1 MSQQTQTLGT
11 FQYYWRLIRY
21 SVKYFIT
28 DISTAFVFWLSF
40 TVIGLILRAF
50 FNYLTGDE
58 GFSLSLGPVVGLQL
72 GYAVIASL
80 ALVGAILANTGFRNR
95 SIALMI
101 RNMFSRILD
110 MPGSIP
116 LPKNEDNRTMSSGE
130 VISTFRDDT
139 NEIVNAVTEVEDT
152 IGLGITAMISMAI
165 MISINPVIALGTFLP
180 LGLIVFV
187 AHKLGPLVKKYRK
200 ASREATSQVTGIIAD
215 MFNGTQ
221 ALKVGHA
228 EERIV
233 THFRGVNAQRQESM
247 IRDRL
252 LSEFVNALSNGTVDI
267 GMGLILLLAASSMYA
282 GEFTIGDFALFAAYL
297 WPTTHFMRIFGA
309 LITLYKQTTISFE
322 RMEKMMQGAPAGGIM
337 EFHPVYLR
345 GDFPEVPYTPKTAAH
360 QLDTLTVENLTYLY
374 NSTENQSA
382 GIRGVSFSLERGSF
396 TVVTG
401 KIGSGKTTLLK
412 VILGLLPSQ
421 EGRIFWN
428 GDLVEDPRSFFQPP
442 RCAYTGQAPRLF
454 SASVSENI
462 LLGLP
467 EDQVN
472 LSGSIAKAALER
484 DVLDMEGGLNTLVG
498 SKGIRLSGGQLQ
510 RTAAARML
518 VRDAE
523 LMILD
528 DLSSALD
535 VETERQLW
543 EMVFHERNSQSFPT
557 CLVVSHRRFVLQQA
571 DQIIVMKDGRIDDQ
585 GNLQELLLRSDEMND
600 LYAADQ
606 NPNHSR

>member
-1 MSQQTQTLGT
+1 MSQQTQPLGT

-21 SVKYFIT
+21 SARYFIT

-40 TVIGLILRAF
+40 TVVGLILRAF

-58 GFSLSLGPVVGLQL
+58 GYSLSLGPVVGLQL

-80 ALVGAILANTGFRNR
+80 ALCGAILANTGFRNR
-95 SIALMI
+95 SMALMI

-116 LPKNEDNRTMSSGE
+116 LPKNEDGRAMSSGE

-152 IGLGITAMISMAI
+152 IGLGITAIISMAI
-165 MISINPVIALGTFLP
+165 MIRINPVIALGTILP

-221 ALKVGHA
+221 AIKVGHA

-233 THFRGVNAQRQESM
+233 NHFREINAQRQESM

-267 GMGLILLLAASSMYA
+267 GMGMILLLAASSMYA

-309 LITLYKQTTISFE
+309 LVTLYKQTTISFQ
-322 RMEKMMQGAPAGGIM
+322 RMENMMQGAPAGGIVA
-337 EFHPVYLR
+337 FHPVYLK
-345 GDFPEVPYTPKTAAH
+345 GEFPALPHTPKTAAH
-360 QLDTLTVENLTYLY
+360 RLERLSVENLTYSY
-374 NSTENQSA
+374 DQDSA
-382 GIRGVSFSLERGSF
+382 NGNGLREVSFTLERGSF
-396 TVVTG
+396 TVITG

-412 VILGLLPSQ
+412 VLLGLLPAQ
-421 EGRIFWN
+421 GGKIYWN
-428 GDLVEDPRSFFQPP
+428 GELITDPAAFLRPP
-442 RCAYTGQAPRLF
+442 RCAYTGQVPRLF
-454 SASVSENI
+454 SESMRDNI

-467 EDQVN
+467 ESQMDLQ
-472 LSGSIAKAALER
+472 GSISKSVLER
-484 DVLDMEGGLNTLVG
+484 DVSDMEAGLDTLVG

-510 RTAAARML
+510 RTAAARMF

-523 LMILD
+523 LMIFD

-535 VETERQLW
+535 VETERLLW
-543 EMVFHERNSQSFPT
+543 ERVFSARSSDSFPT
-557 CLVVSHRRFVLQQA
+557 CLVVSHRRAVLRQA
-571 DQIIVMKDGRIDDQ
+571 DQIIVLKDGRVDDQ
-585 GNLQELLLRSDEMND
+585 GRLDELLQRNQEINSLYLND
-600 LYAADQ
+600 
-606 NPNHSR
+606 